1 MINFKLDK
9 KINLEG
15 YTFLEGFP
23 GVGLVGSMTISYII
37 EKLKMESIGYLE
49 SSDFPPLISIHK
61 NIPMSPIRIYVS
73 EKKKLISIFAEFSI
87 PIGLTHE
94 LSDKLFSFIKEQ
106 KISKIISI
114 SGIPIAKDQSDEQN
128 KDIENNEVFFV
139 ASDENLIKSIENLK
153 IKPINEGISS
163 GLNALLLFKSVVE
176 KISDI
181 SILVPIDPSIVD
193 PKYAEIAI
201 KSINKLI
208 ELNIDT
214 DELEKEAKSVESKL
228 KTIITKGKETHD
240 QYKKA
245 IEDAG
250 PSMYE

>member
-1 MINFKLDK
+1 MITFKLDK
-9 KINLEG
+9 KIDLEG

-37 EKLKMESIGYLE
+37 EKLDMEYIGYLE
-49 SSDFPPLISIHK
+49 SDDFPPLISIHK
-61 NIPMSPIRIYVS
+61 NIPISPIRIYVS
-73 EKKKLISIFAEFSI
+73 KKNKLVSIFAEFSI

-94 LSDKLFSFIKEQ
+94 LANKLFSFIKEQ

-114 SGIPIAKDQSDEQN
+114 SGIPVVRNQNNEQDKDMD
-128 KDIENNEVFFV
+128 NNEVFFV
-139 ASDENLIKSIENLK
+139 TSDKNLIKPIEDLK
-153 IKPINEGISS
+153 IKPISEGISS
-163 GLNALLLFKSVVE
+163 GLNALLLFKSLVE

-181 SILVPIDPSIVD
+181 SILIPINPSIVD

-201 KSINKLI
+201 KTINKLI

-214 DELEKEAKSVESKL
+214 EELEKEAKSVESKL
-228 KTIITKGKETHD
+228 KTIIAKGKETHD